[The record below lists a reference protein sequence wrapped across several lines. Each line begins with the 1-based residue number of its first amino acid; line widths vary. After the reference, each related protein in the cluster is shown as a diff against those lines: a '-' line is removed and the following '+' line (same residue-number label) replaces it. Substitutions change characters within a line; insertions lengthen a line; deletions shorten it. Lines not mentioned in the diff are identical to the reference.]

1 MMITRCPAAYD
12 RLMTASARG
21 QALAARAAAWYSTLP
36 QKRREVVQDSVLAL
50 VLAVLNLLAV
60 LLYLPQMH
68 PAWLA
73 MFLAAAQC
81 LPLAIRRVNPVLAL
95 ILCGIPRSLYD
106 QLSFGYAPLPLANA
120 IAFAAV
126 AERSRWWLRWPT
138 LVLTAVGIA
147 YGQTTPGH
155 IEPYDAVIQY
165 FIFGAAWAVGMLAR
179 SRGNAIA
186 AVVRRAERAEAEL
199 DAAAARA
206 ASAAAA
212 ERVRIAR
219 ELHDV
224 VAHHVS
230 LMAVQAEAVG
240 ALLPA
245 RPEQASRSAD
255 LIANTARQ
263 AMTELRRLLGVLR
276 GPSDQADFPER
287 SGLAPSASLSRV
299 EEVLAQV
306 RGSGVPVSLTVSG
319 SPRALSPGVDLTAYR
334 IVQEALTNTIRH
346 APGAHAQ
353 VDIRYEQGCVT
364 VRVTDSGPP
373 PNGHTPPTG
382 AAPDG
387 AAREAS
393 TPPPFPRPSSTL
405 PAFPRRSSAP
415 PTLPLPSTPPPSSHL
430 GPGFGLA
437 GIAERVSSCGGTL
450 TVGPGESGGFAV
462 TARLPER

>member
-1 MMITRCPAAYD
+1 MMITWCPAAYD
-12 RLMTASARG
+12 RLVSTSMQG
-21 QALAARAAAWYSTLP
+21 QARAARAAAWYSGLSA
-36 QKRREVVQDSVLAL
+36 RGREVVQDSALAL

-73 MFLAAAQC
+73 LFLAGAQC

-95 ILCGIPRSLYD
+95 ILSGIPRNLYD
-106 QLSFGYAPLPLANA
+106 QLAFGFAPLPLANA
-120 IAFAAV
+120 IAFATV

-155 IEPYDAVIQY
+155 TEPYDALIQY

-212 ERVRIAR
+212 ERTRIAR

-245 RPEQASRSAD
+245 RPEQASHSAD
-255 LIANTARQ
+255 LIATTARQ

-276 GPSDQADFPER
+276 GPSDQSDFPER
-287 SGLAPSASLSRV
+287 SELAPSASLSRV

-319 SPRALSPGVDLTAYR
+319 APRTLSPGIDLTAYR

-346 APGAHAQ
+346 APGARAR
-353 VDIRYEQGCVT
+353 VDISYEQSCVT
-364 VRVTDSGPP
+364 VRVTDSGMVPHARAP
-373 PNGHTPPTG
+373 SNG
-382 AAPDG
+382 AAAAG
-387 AAREAS
+387 AAGS
-393 TPPPFPRPSSTL
+393 PQSPS
-405 PAFPRRSSAP
+405 R
-415 PTLPLPSTPPPSSHL
+415 L

-462 TARLPER
+462 TARLPVR